1 MPSFQDSILA
11 RVRAGTSTVD
21 DAEALQRM
29 LESARGAHCGLCQQV
44 QMLSDLTQA
53 SAAGVSDA
61 GARSHADHELS

>member
-21 DAEALQRM
+21 DVEALQRM
-29 LESARGAHCGLCQQV
+29 LESARGAHCGLCQQA

-53 SAAGVSDA
+53 SAGGASDVEDD
-61 GARSHADHELS
+61 SHARHGLS